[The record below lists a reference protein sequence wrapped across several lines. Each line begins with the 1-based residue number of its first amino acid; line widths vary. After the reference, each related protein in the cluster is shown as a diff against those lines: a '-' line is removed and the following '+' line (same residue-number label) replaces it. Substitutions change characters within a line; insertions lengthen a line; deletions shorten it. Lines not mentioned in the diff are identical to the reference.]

1 MFRKSF
7 TAIIALAMA
16 TTLFAGCTANTTQT
30 PNETTVATQAT
41 LSHLEIRSKL
51 EEISGYEVEYD
62 STDNIYHVKVDSSS
76 FVDDAIELALLY
88 GDESSWNNIRDEAIY
103 LSKELKSV
111 VEGYGQDSSV
121 RVHYTGSKGSL
132 RTEDGEVISDT
143 VNHIM

>member
-1 MFRKSF
+1 MFRKIF
-7 TAIIALAMA
+7 TTIIALAMA
-16 TTLFAGCTANTTQT
+16 TTLFAGCTANTIQT

-41 LSHLEIRSKL
+41 LSHLEIRVKL
-51 EEISGYEVEYD
+51 EEISGCEVEYD
-62 STDNIYHVKVDSSS
+62 STDDIYHVKVDRS
-76 FVDDAIELALLY
+76 VDNAIELALLY